1 MAVELRNLL
10 GSGLELKKNL
20 PATLLFDYPTL
31 DAVVDYLAREVLGW
45 EKPASE
51 APPPTPAKIPSR
63 SRISKVC
70 RTKTPKYCCCGSWN
84 PTIIRG
90 TGENILTSLNSEP

>member
-51 APPPTPAKIPSR
+51 
-63 SRISKVC
+63 
-70 RTKTPKYCCCGSWN
+70 RTADDGEDTVALADLEGLSDEDAEVLLLRELESDDHP
-84 PTIIRG
+84 R
-90 TGENILTSLNSEP
+90 TG